1 MKTCYNGLFR
11 LAGTM
16 LHINTILMVLRVGW
30 LPEDAIIDQIIFFLH
45 ECRIRANLDK
55 RSERSA
61 QKMKKI

>member
-1 MKTCYNGLFR
+1 
-11 LAGTM
+11 
-16 LHINTILMVLRVGW
+16 MVLRVGW
-30 LPEDAIIDQIIFFLH
+30 LPEDATIDQIIIFFLH